1 MTKLDVDTLSTV
13 PDAPPEAGP
22 ERALDP
28 PPPAAPGGPGGPA
41 VVAVAEG
48 EVAVAAD
55 EVVQAAESPITA
67 LISAAPTIHLLFA
80 SNRRALGHRACL
92 AMVAD
97 AEEPGDDGE
106 CADGAAPAVDL
117 SASGCPD
124 GALDTGRAGRPSWV
138 LVGSSSF
145 MMALL

>member
-1 MTKLDVDTLSTV
+1 VKLEVDRLSTV

-28 PPPAAPGGPGGPA
+28 PLPAAPGGPGGPA

-48 EVAVAAD
+48 EVAVVAD

-67 LISAAPTIHLLFA
+67 LISAAPTIHLLLDG
-80 SNRRALGHRACL
+80 NRHAVAHRACL
-92 AMVAD
+92 AMVAE
-97 AEEPGDDGE
+97 AEESDDDGE
-106 CADGAAPAVDL
+106 WADGAAPAPEL
-117 SASGCPD
+117 PATGGPN
-124 GALDTGRAGRPSWV
+124 GALDTGQAGRLSGV
-138 LVGSSSF
+138 FVGSSAF